1 MNRLL
6 PLEVKLFK
14 SSSLLLSRQWLKDC
28 YNNNCGKDFF
38 FFTKNTM
45 ILCRYDSVTVNEVIN
60 YAHTFVKKEPLHTR
74 GSNITVTVCTDV
86 CIAGVCLFLYS
97 VEEDI
102 FMCSVVLLHVNVFE
116 GKINCF
122 SQRPLKINVIAV

>member
-1 MNRLL
+1 M
-6 PLEVKLFK
+6 
-14 SSSLLLSRQWLKDC
+14 
-28 YNNNCGKDFF
+28 
-38 FFTKNTM
+38 
-45 ILCRYDSVTVNEVIN
+45 TVNEVIN

-122 SQRPLKINVIAV
+122 SQRPLKINVSSVTMRKMNILFNNPEKIFSFLIHASMTDSYIS